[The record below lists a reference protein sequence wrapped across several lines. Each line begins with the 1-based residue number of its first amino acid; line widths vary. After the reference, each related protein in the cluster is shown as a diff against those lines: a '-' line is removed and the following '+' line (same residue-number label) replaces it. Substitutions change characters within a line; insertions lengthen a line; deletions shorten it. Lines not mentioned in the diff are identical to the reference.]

1 MTCSELSPPVCHFAS
16 FHSEKEFVLAL
27 TLKMFFY
34 FSDPFLTCF
43 WGINRTPHSGFTAL
57 ELLLHKRLWLC
68 HIRDV
73 HRSEFK
79 LHAYK
84 KRSLCFPIIYKCKW
98 EFDSARPVLAYE
110 AYAAQLEAAL
120 SIATFFLLLCNP
132 NKLTSCFLL
141 PQLFPFS
148 LYFNWEYFAVCLIKF
163 LSFHFSF
170 IIHNSFRTVSDVSKH
185 FFSKYLV

>member
-1 MTCSELSPPVCHFAS
+1 MFIGQNSNFMHIKKDLCVFQLSINAS
-16 FHSEKEFVLAL
+16 
-27 TLKMFFY
+27 
-34 FSDPFLTCF
+34 
-43 WGINRTPHSGFTAL
+43 
-57 ELLLHKRLWLC
+57 
-68 HIRDV
+68 
-73 HRSEFK
+73 
-79 LHAYK
+79 
-84 KRSLCFPIIYKCKW
+84 

-163 LSFHFSF
+163 LSFHFSL